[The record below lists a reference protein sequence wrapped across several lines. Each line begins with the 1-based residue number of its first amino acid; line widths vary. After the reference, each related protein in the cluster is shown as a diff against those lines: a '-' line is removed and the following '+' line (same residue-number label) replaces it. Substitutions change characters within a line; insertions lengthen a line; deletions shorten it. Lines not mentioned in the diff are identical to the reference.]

1 MNVKVDA
8 FEKDEMKFVNLGFHI
23 WLKAHYDGQRLSS
36 QILLFKT
43 TCF

>member
-8 FEKDEMKFVNLGFHI
+8 FEKDEMKFANFGFHI
-23 WLKAHYDGQRLSS
+23 WVKAQYDGQRLLS
-36 QILLFKT
+36 QILFFKT

>member
-8 FEKDEMKFVNLGFHI
+8 FEKDEMKFANLGFHI
-23 WLKAHYDGQRLSS
+23 WVKTHYDGQRLLS